1 LINDLIDTHC
11 HINFFKNAGEIALE
25 CEKRKVATIYVTTL
39 PTQFDETFEYIKQL
53 KYIYI
58 SLGFHCLESDYNLE
72 KEKKLFLKNINN
84 TKFIGEIG
92 LDFSKRAITSKE
104 KQIEIL
110 EFVLNSIK
118 DKDKIINLHSTCAE
132 DDVLKMIVKYKIK
145 KAIFHWYSGKIGTL
159 NQILGY
165 GYYFS
170 INESM
175 CKSKKGQNIISKLP
189 KDRVLIET
197 DAPFIKDVLPYKNYY
212 VYSYL
217 SNLWQLNIDE
227 IINLIHTN
235 FNQLKEFKNNRN
247 NLLDF

>member
-1 LINDLIDTHC
+1 MAQVIVSETKVIRITN
-11 HINFFKNAGEIALE
+11 NKNG
-25 CEKRKVATIYVTTL
+25 
-39 PTQFDETFEYIKQL
+39 
-53 KYIYI
+53 
-58 SLGFHCLESDYNLE
+58 
-72 KEKKLFLKNINN
+72 LFR
-84 TKFIGEIG
+84 E
-92 LDFSKRAITSKE
+92 LDFYKFT
-104 KQIEIL
+104 
-110 EFVLNSIK
+110 
-118 DKDKIINLHSTCAE
+118 T

-159 NQILGY
+159 NQILRY

-217 SNLWQLNIDE
+217 SNLWKLNIDE

-247 NLLDF
+247 NLLNF

>member
-1 LINDLIDTHC
+1 MIDTHC
-11 HINFFKNAGEIALE
+11 HINFFKNAGDVALN
-25 CEKRKVATIYVTTL
+25 CEKRKVNTIYVTTL
-39 PTQFDETFEYIKQL
+39 PSQFKETYKYIEPL
-53 KYIYI
+53 KYVNA
-58 SLGFHCLESDYNLE
+58 SLGFHCLESNYNLE
-72 KEKKLFLKNINN
+72 EEKKIFLSYIDK
-84 TKFIGEIG
+84 TKFIGEVG
-92 LDFSKRAITSKE
+92 LDFSKRAITSRE
-104 KQIEIL
+104 KQIEVFEFIL
-110 EFVLNSIK
+110 KSIK
-118 DKDKIINLHSTCAE
+118 DKNKIINLHSASAE

-217 SNLWQLNIDE
+217 SDLWQLNIDE